1 VNKNIRSGDRRDGQ
15 EEIELMRGGLV
26 VSTLTGAFGQSIR
39 ESRLTAL
46 LGYLI
51 ALNPKPFLEL
61 FEFRGL
67 AQQVSLETWHEDGR
81 SDIHIET
88 SLGVGIVEAK
98 IDASD
103 PLEQSHRYPGRWV
116 ALLSHRVPPK
126 KRVGRAIYVHWE
138 ELARVL
144 HQLTRVHSPRVRM
157 LSADLAAYL
166 EEHNVTKTR
175 NSVEI
180 YAREINEPITLELFL
195 KAQVYGCDY
204 KAGSRLAEALY
215 FAPHFGQS
223 IADQHPGV
231 TRGISYVARIESIG
245 YANTWKEFIELLTTE
260 RGRVWCKHHKRVLD
274 ALHRDWSWPCPRS
287 FLLLGAPQLA
297 FNPPVRKERLQ
308 RGKGWLSKQFLTFD
322 ELFRAWKT

>member
-1 VNKNIRSGDRRDGQ
+1 
-15 EEIELMRGGLV
+15 MRGGLV

-51 ALNPKPFLEL
+51 ALNPEPFLEL
-61 FEFRGL
+61 FGFRGTAL
-67 AQQVSLETWHEDGR
+67 QVSLETWHEDGR
-81 SDIHIET
+81 SDIRVQT
-88 SLGVGIVEAK
+88 SLGVGIIEAK
-98 IDASD
+98 IDATD

-116 ALLSHRVPPK
+116 ALLSHRVPSK

-138 ELARVL
+138 ELAHLL
-144 HQLTRVHSPRVRM
+144 HNLTHGHSPRVRI

-175 NSVEI
+175 DSVEI
-180 YAREINEPITLELFL
+180 YAREINEPITLGLFL
-195 KAQVYGCDY
+195 KAQIYGCDY

-215 FAPHFGQS
+215 FAPHFGRR
-223 IADQHPGV
+223 IAAQHPGV
-231 TRGISYVARIESIG
+231 TRGISYVARIQSVG
-245 YANTWKEFIELLTTE
+245 YADSWKEFIQLLITE
-260 RGRVWCKHHKRVLD
+260 RGRTWCRQNKPALD
-274 ALHRDWSWPCPRS
+274 ALHRNWSWPRPRC

-297 FNPPVRKERLQ
+297 FNPPVRKEGLQ

-322 ELFRAWKT
+322 ELFRAWKA